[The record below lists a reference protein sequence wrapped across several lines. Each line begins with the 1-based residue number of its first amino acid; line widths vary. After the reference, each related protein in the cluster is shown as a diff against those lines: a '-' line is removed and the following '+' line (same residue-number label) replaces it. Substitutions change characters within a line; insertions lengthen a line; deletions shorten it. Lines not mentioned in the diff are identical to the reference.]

1 MCYNNIIGNDIME
14 NTEFLIELR
23 RVVKQ
28 FKREENYDSDIRRWA
43 TTKSLLAGLSIFMKN
58 NPNITDEEIERFI
71 RLNPTSLK
79 VLNDTIDTLPN
90 AIQKLRTT
98 FYLKVLDEFYA
109 ARKQYVRNERKAR
122 KTMLEK

>member
-1 MCYNNIIGNDIME
+1 ME
-14 NTEFLIELR
+14 NAEFLIELR

-28 FKREENYDSDIRRWA
+28 FKRDENYDSDIRRWA
-43 TTKSLLAGLSIFMKN
+43 NTKSLLAGLNIFMKN
-58 NPNITDEEIERFI
+58 NPSITNEEIERFI

-98 FYLKVLDEFYA
+98 DYLKVLEEFYA
-109 ARKQYVRNERKAR
+109 VRQKYLRNQRKAR
-122 KTMLEK
+122 KNMLEM

>member
-14 NTEFLIELR
+14 NEEFLIELR

-28 FKREENYDSDIRRWA
+28 FKRDENYDSDIRRWA
-43 TTKSLLAGLSIFMKN
+43 NTKSLLAGLSIFMKN
-58 NPNITDEEIERFI
+58 NPSITNEEIERFI

-90 AIQKLRTT
+90 AIQKLRNTD
-98 FYLKVLDEFYA
+98 YLSVIDEYYLV
-109 ARKQYVRNERKAR
+109 RKQCLREERKAR
-122 KTMLEK
+122 KNMLEK